1 MEGKIVS
8 STSSAQTAVSKLI
21 GINERLEA
29 PKVTFS
35 GSTVSG
41 MTKGKQVNAQVLT
54 NLTDLTNCVWKQA
67 EKFPQMQKKLLIV
80 TNNLRNNS
88 EEVGVKYE

>member
-1 MEGKIVS
+1 MMEGKIVS
-8 STSSAQTAVSKLI
+8 STSSAQSAVSKLI

-67 EKFPQMQKKLLIV
+67 EKFPQIAEKIAYRDQQSAEQF
-80 TNNLRNNS
+80 RGG
-88 EEVGVKYE
+88 ER

>member
-54 NLTDLTNCVWKQA
+54 NLTDLTQLCLEA
-67 EKFPQMQKKLLIV
+67 
-80 TNNLRNNS
+80 S
-88 EEVGVKYE
+88 

>member
-1 MEGKIVS
+1 MMEGKIVS
-8 STSSAQTAVSKLI
+8 STSSAQSAVSKLT

-54 NLTDLTNCVWKQA
+54 NLTDLANCVWKQA
-67 EKFPQMQKKLLIV
+67 EKFPQIAEKIAYRDQQSAEQFSGGG
-80 TNNLRNNS
+80 R
-88 EEVGVKYE
+88 